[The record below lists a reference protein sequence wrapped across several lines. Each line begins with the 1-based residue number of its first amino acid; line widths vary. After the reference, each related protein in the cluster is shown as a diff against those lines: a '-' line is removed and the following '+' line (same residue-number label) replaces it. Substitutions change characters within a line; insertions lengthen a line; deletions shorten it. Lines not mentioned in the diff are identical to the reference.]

1 MNNANYIKP
10 LQIFFSK
17 ILTGFYPFSKQCIM
31 SINYKIYTNIPF
43 QNSYLIF
50 YPFRPMRNYKKSFI
64 IS

>member
-43 QNSYLIF
+43 QNSN
-50 YPFRPMRNYKKSFI
+50 MI
-64 IS
+64 IIHLGP